1 MSTMNMPGFT
11 ADASL
16 SADESLRAARGHYR
30 SGRPAASRSNAVIPA
45 IPKCENCDY
54 ILDQCE
60 IHGWRPRAVCNAC
73 LFGNCYHEP
82 PPPNPFPDPFGRP
95 PRF

>member
-1 MSTMNMPGFT
+1 MNAMNMPGFT
-11 ADASL
+11 AETSL
-16 SADESLRAARGHYR
+16 YKTSGHYQA
-30 SGRPAASRSNAVIPA
+30 GRHAINSPIHMIIPA
-45 IPKCENCDY
+45 IPMCQNCDY

-73 LFGNCYHEP
+73 LFGNCYDEP
-82 PPPNPFPDPFGRP
+82 PVPDPFPNPFGAP

>member
-1 MSTMNMPGFT
+1 MMSTMNMPGFT
-11 ADASL
+11 ADQSL
-16 SADESLRAARGHYR
+16 YATRGRYR
-30 SGRPAASRSNAVIPA
+30 SGLTSASRSDVVIPA
-45 IPKCENCDY
+45 IPKCSNCDY

-73 LFGNCYHEP
+73 LFGNCYDDP
-82 PPPNPFPDPFGRP
+82 PVPDPFPDPFVSL